1 MTVDRRDLRC
11 SLARLAGVRPWLF
24 CGVVGVLVGV
34 SGCAMP
40 WERKALLGGR
50 DTTID
55 NVQGPTERRL
65 RDVLWRKEREE
76 LVDSNGSLK
85 PIAGTEQYLA
95 AEELYQAED
104 YEAAEKAFKN
114 VAKKYKKSEIRED
127 AIFMQAEAAYNQG
140 HYADAEIKYS
150 ELLKFYPST
159 RHLDDVSKRLFE
171 IARIW
176 LDFPEAADLGEV
188 QQVNYDDFRKKLPAE
203 NPAEKKAKGPAF
215 WPNFTDESRPLFD
228 PEGNGVGALRLIWL
242 NDPTGPLADDAL
254 MLAASHYARKGDFVE
269 ADRHYTLLREEY
281 PNSPHVQ
288 QAFVLGSH
296 VKLMSYQGPNYDG
309 KTLEDSEQLKESIL
323 RLYPD
328 LDDKERIQR
337 ELSRMEEAKA
347 AREWELVVL
356 YERKNNPR
364 AQAVYCH
371 LLIERYPNTS
381 FAKLARQRLQDLG
394 PEYASGGKLLD
405 PNPDP
410 KRQSTFGRLPPK
422 APPPSRPEE
431 VPAPRSLNPFRR
443 NPAEP
448 QPTPD
453 DPDAKPIEKPAEPRR
468 SVWPRR
474 TPENAAPPLSPGE
487 MEPPQE
493 AAYSEEEAKPADEP
507 GGWSRML
514 RFTPPRLL
522 RPNSDAKPTESQS
535 SEEPAAE
542 EPVAEEPA
550 GAAKL

>member
-1 MTVDRRDLRC
+1 MVCLVAW
-11 SLARLAGVRPWLF
+11 LA
-24 CGVVGVLVGV
+24 
-34 SGCAMP
+34 GCAMP
-40 WERKALLGGR
+40 WERKALMGGR

-65 RDVLWRKEREE
+65 RDMLWRKEKEE
-76 LVDSNGSLK
+76 LVDANGSLK
-85 PIAGTEQYLA
+85 PIAGTPEYLA
-95 AEELYQAED
+95 AEELYQDEE
-104 YEAAEKAFKN
+104 YEEAEKAFKK
-114 VAKKYKKSEIRED
+114 VAKKFKKSEIRED

-140 HYADAEIKYS
+140 HYADAELKYS

-176 LDFPEAADLGEV
+176 LDFPEAAELGEV

-203 NPAEKKAKGPAF
+203 TPAEKKAKGPAF

-269 ADRHYTLLREEY
+269 ADRHFTLLREEY

-328 LDDKERIQR
+328 LEDKERIQR
-337 ELSRMEEAKA
+337 ELSRIEEAKA
-347 AREWELVVL
+347 AREWELVIL

-371 LLIERYPNTS
+371 LLLERYPNSS
-381 FAKLARQRLQDLG
+381 FAKLARQRLQELG

-405 PNPDP
+405 PHPDP
-410 KRQSTFGRLPPK
+410 KRQSTFGRLPAK
-422 APPPSRPEE
+422 APPPSRPPEE
-431 VPAPRSLNPFRR
+431 TEPPRSLNPLRR
-443 NPAEP
+443 NREVAEP

-453 DPDAKPIEKPAEPRR
+453 DADAKPIEKPAEPRR
-468 SVWPRR
+468 GLWPRR
-474 TPENAAPPLSPGE
+474 APENEAPPLSPGQ

-493 AAYSEEEAKPADEP
+493 AAFSEEGEKPAEEP

-522 RPNSDAKPTESQS
+522 RPNSEAKPAAPEL
-535 SEEPAAE
+535 PAE
-542 EPVAEEPA
+542 EPEPEA
-550 GAAKL
+550 SGAAKL